1 MQAVSREHLQTNIY
15 DPKRNELMKHLR
27 IPRRP
32 EWNTKMAVA
41 ELREK
46 ENEAFLTWRRQLAK
60 FEEANYTIS
69 LTPYEKNIEV
79 WKQLWRV
86 VEKSDIL
93 VQVVDGRDILF
104 FRCEDLE
111 LYVRESK
118 GYHTQ
123 ADKINFLLVNKSDL
137 LSEELR

>member
-1 MQAVSREHLQTNIY
+1 MT
-15 DPKRNELMKHLR
+15 
-27 IPRRP
+27 
-32 EWNTKMAVA
+32 VA
-41 ELREK
+41 ELRDK
-46 ENEAFLTWRRQLAK
+46 ENEAFLAWRRGLAS
-60 FEEANYTIS
+60 FEEKNYTIT

-111 LYVRESK
+111 LYVTETHPYQNNVLK
-118 GYHTQ
+118 L
-123 ADKINFLLVNKSDL
+123 NFLLINKSDL
-137 LSEELR
+137 LSEELRQAWSAYLNERGIKHVFFSAKWEQEK